1 MAKLTPRSEN
11 YSEWYNQIVQQAE
24 LAENSSV
31 R

>member
-1 MAKLTPRSEN
+1 MGKLVSRQEN
-11 YSEWYNQIVQQAE
+11 YSEWYNQLVFDAG